1 MKLLAD
7 TVLGLSVG
15 QKILL
20 TDEQFTLCNIY
31 VQISY
36 YRENYY
42 FKFIKISKKA
52 SLFVLTSCCYMVLGG
67 RIAVCF

>member
-1 MKLLAD
+1 MKLLGD

-36 YRENYY
+36 YTEKSTSNSL
-42 FKFIKISKKA
+42 KFQTKQVY
-52 SLFVLTSCCYMVLGG
+52 LC
-67 RIAVCF
+67 